1 MHSFVA
7 KKIRIR
13 EPGKGGWGVT
23 ILELIIGEVWSGS
36 GSGNSPQGLACP
48 GASADFAN
56 TDEQILLLP
65 FSGLAAETCLTKKQ
79 RVSMCLTDPGR
90 GRASSKLADLG
101 PILEGIVGGYFEKL
115 AGG

>member
-1 MHSFVA
+1 MLLAIPGYSLIA
-7 KKIRIR
+7 DGSNYWRSRIR
-13 EPGKGGWGVT
+13 QWQC
-23 ILELIIGEVWSGS
+23 S
-36 GSGNSPQGLACP
+36 SPQGLACP